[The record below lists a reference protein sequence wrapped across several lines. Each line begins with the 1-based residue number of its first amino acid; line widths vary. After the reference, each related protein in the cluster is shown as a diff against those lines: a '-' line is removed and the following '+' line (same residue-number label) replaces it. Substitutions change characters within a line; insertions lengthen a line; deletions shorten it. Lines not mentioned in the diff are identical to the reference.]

1 MSDDDVS
8 LWGFVIECF
17 GCIPRELK
25 ERITVKEWIQVQIVY
40 QRRFM
45 GADRRDIG
53 LAKLGAN
60 LCAASGM
67 RTELEDF
74 LPVKLWKDLSKEQL
88 IERVAERMETLF
100 E

>member
-8 LWGFVIECF
+8 LCGFVIECF

-25 ERITVKEWIQVQIVY
+25 QRITVKEWIQVQIVY

-45 GADRRDIG
+45 GADRRDMG
-53 LAKLGAN
+53 LARLGVH
-60 LCAASGM
+60 LCAANGQQK
-67 RTELEDF
+67 ELEDF
-74 LPVKLWKDLSKEQL
+74 LPVRLWKELTTEQL